1 MDVMHSRLARTGF
14 IAQQHGLAVATGL
27 LMRRFHRALGTAGSG
42 GATRRL
48 PTRHDIAALR
58 KRFSELLAR
67 DWDNA
72 EEGYYPKRLL
82 FDLRVR
88 EHLRNLPA
96 AAADLPRVLRRSR
109 GRKFDDL
116 PATIDRGAYPDYYL
130 RNFHWQTDGWLSERS
145 ARLYDLGVD
154 LLFGGSADA
163 MRRMAVPPVITAV
176 RGIDRPRVL
185 DVACGTGR
193 FVETL
198 RAALPQAALY
208 GVDLSPF
215 YIEHAARR
223 AIPGVAFS
231 VENAEALP
239 FKDDWFDAVTIV
251 FLLHEMPRDARRR
264 VLAEARRVIRPGGV
278 VSLVDSAQTND
289 ASDIAFFLDAFHG
302 MYHEPYF
309 KGYLADDLEGAIA
322 EVGLDVVA
330 SQPAFV
336 ARLVVGQKPMS

>member
-1 MDVMHSRLARTGF
+1 MHARLARTGF
-14 IAQQHGLAVATGL
+14 IAQQLGLAVASGL
-27 LMRRFHRALGTAGSG
+27 LMRRFHRALVANGTGDHP
-42 GATRRL
+42 
-48 PTRHDIAALR
+48 PTRQDIAALR
-58 KRFSELLAR
+58 RRFRDLLAR

-72 EEGYYPKRLL
+72 EQGFYPKRLL

-96 AAADLPRVLRRSR
+96 AVADLPRVLRRSR
-109 GRKFDDL
+109 RREFDDL
-116 PATIDRGAYPDYYL
+116 PAGVDRRTYPDYYL

-163 MRRMAVPPVITAV
+163 MRRMAVPPVVTATAGV
-176 RGIDRPRVL
+176 TRPRVL
-185 DVACGTGR
+185 DIACGTGR

-198 RAALPQAALY
+198 RAAVPDAALY
-208 GVDLSPF
+208 GIDLSPF
-215 YIEHAARR
+215 YVEHAARR
-223 AIPGVAFS
+223 AIPGAAFS

-239 FKDDWFDAVTIV
+239 FKDGSFDAVTLV

-278 VSLVDSAQTND
+278 VSVLDSAQLAD
-289 ASDIAFFLDAFHG
+289 APDIAFFLDAFHG

-309 KGYLADDLEGAIA
+309 KGYLGDDLEGAIA
-322 EVGLDVVA
+322 EVGLEVVA
-330 SQPAFV
+330 SRPAFV
-336 ARLVVGQKPMS
+336 ARLVVGQRPLA